1 MEAEK
6 EDTTNIELFQT
17 LFNEVLQK
25 VSGHKEY
32 KFNPLGWCTDM
43 AVANFAALIIV
54 FGEEAASRIKSCEF
68 HFKDQ
73 RNKKAL
79 TITPA
84 YLTSSEKILYSQVKF
99 TQEENLLDQILI
111 KLYSYVLDSF

>member
-6 EDTTNIELFQT
+6 EDTTNIELFWT

-43 AVANFAALIIV
+43 AGGQLCGTNHRRLCHVLSPANFTLKINETRKHRDWTMKIAAVL
-54 FGEEAASRIKSCEF
+54 
-68 HFKDQ
+68 
-73 RNKKAL
+73 RNCV
-79 TITPA
+79 T
-84 YLTSSEKILYSQVKF
+84 F
-99 TQEENLLDQILI
+99 
-111 KLYSYVLDSF
+111 F

>member
-6 EDTTNIELFQT
+6 EDTTNIELFWT

-43 AVANFAALIIV
+43 ASDKMPCCLI
-54 FGEEAASRIKSCEF
+54 SRTADHNQADE
-68 HFKDQ
+68 
-73 RNKKAL
+73 
-79 TITPA
+79 TPCCCFFIA
-84 YLTSSEKILYSQVKF
+84 RCLFMRSGH
-99 TQEENLLDQILI
+99 DW
-111 KLYSYVLDSF
+111 DC